1 MSYKKGSSSKMKY
14 KQNTAE
20 MSTANL
26 SLWDKLGFVRFA
38 SSTLSRQR
46 TLSLDWTRSDC
57 GSLISTGYLSPRA
70 HAFPK
75 VHSSGVT
82 ILGTR

>member
-1 MSYKKGSSSKMKY
+1 MSYKKGSSSKLKY

-20 MSTANL
+20 MLTANL
-26 SLWDKLGFVRFA
+26 SLWYKLGFVRFA

-46 TLSLDWTRSDC
+46 TLSLDWRRSDC
-57 GSLISTGYLSPRA
+57 GRYLSPRA

-75 VHSSGVT
+75 VHSS
-82 ILGTR
+82 